1 VSSAFYF
8 FLFGLRVNT
17 KIMLEQILAATIRQ
31 ATPLL
36 IVALGEIIAERAGVI
51 NIGLEGIMILSAF
64 VGWLGSYYIQ
74 SISVGLA
81 PMAGLLVGAF
91 SGMVLAALFATLILR
106 FKTDQVVTG
115 TGVNLLAF
123 GLVEVLYRRIFGETG
138 EALKVAIFQPLHIP
152 LLSDIPFIGAILF
165 QHNPLVYVAFL
176 AVPLVYFYLFH
187 TYHGLSIQACGEHP
201 KAADTVGVNVIHL
214 QAKCVLFGGFMA
226 GIAGSY
232 LSLADVPYFSTEM
245 TAGRGFIALS
255 IVIFGKW
262 HPIKACGAALLFGF
276 GNALPDRLQA
286 IPDLGFIPYQFFLML
301 PYVLT
306 LLVLTGFVGHAK
318 PPAALALPYRRE

>member
-1 VSSAFYF
+1 M
-8 FLFGLRVNT
+8 
-17 KIMLEQILAATIRQ
+17 IEHILAATIRQ
-31 ATPLL
+31 ATPFL

-51 NIGLEGIMILSAF
+51 NIGLEGLMIFSAFIGWLSAF
-64 VGWLGSYYIQ
+64 YVG

-81 PMAGLLVGAF
+81 PWVGLLCGAL
-91 SGMVLAALFATLILR
+91 SGVLLAALFAVLILS

-115 TGVNLLAF
+115 TGINLLAF

-138 EALKVAIFQPLHIP
+138 DALKVTIFQPLHIP
-152 LLSDIPFIGAILF
+152 FLSDLPFVGTILF
-165 QHNPLVYVAFL
+165 QHNIWVYLAFL
-176 AVPLVYFYLFH
+176 AVPVVYFYLFH

-201 KAADTVGVNVIHL
+201 KAADTVGVNVLRL

-262 HPIKACGAALLFGF
+262 HPIKACGAALLFGL

-306 LLVLTGFVGHAK
+306 LLVLAGFVGRVN
-318 PPAALALPYRRE
+318 PPTALARPYRRE

>member
-1 VSSAFYF
+1 M
-8 FLFGLRVNT
+8 
-17 KIMLEQILAATIRQ
+17 IEQVLAATVRQ

-36 IVALGEIIAERAGVI
+36 IVALGEIIVERSGVV

-64 VGWLGSYYIQ
+64 IGWLSSYAIQ
-74 SISVGLA
+74 SVSVGLA
-81 PMAGLLVGAF
+81 PWFGILLGAL
-91 SGMVLAALFATLILR
+91 SGTLLAALFGFFILR
-106 FKTDQVVTG
+106 LKTDQIVTG
-115 TGVNLLAF
+115 TGINLLAF
-123 GLVEVLYRRIFGETG
+123 GLVEVLYRRIFGATG
-138 EALKVAIFQPLHIP
+138 DALKVTIFQPLHIP
-152 LLSDIPFIGAILF
+152 LLSEIPFVGAILL
-165 QHNPLVYVAFL
+165 QHNLLVYAAFL

-187 TYHGLSIQACGEHP
+187 TYHGLAIQACGEHP
-201 KAADTVGVNVIHL
+201 KAADTVGVSVHGV

-226 GIAGSY
+226 GIAGGY
-232 LSLADVPYFSTEM
+232 LSLADVPYFSPEM

-262 HPIKACGAALLFGF
+262 HPVKACGAALLFGL

-301 PYVLT
+301 PYILT
-306 LLVLTGFVGHAK
+306 LLVLAGFVGHAK

>member
-1 VSSAFYF
+1 M
-8 FLFGLRVNT
+8 
-17 KIMLEQILAATIRQ
+17 IEQILAATIRQ

-36 IVALGEIIAERAGVI
+36 IVALGEIISERAGVI
-51 NIGLEGIMILSAF
+51 NIGLEGIMILGAF
-64 VGWLGSYYIQ
+64 VGWIGSFYIQ
-74 SISVGLA
+74 SASVGLA
-81 PMAGLLVGAF
+81 PWMGILLGALSGMTLAGL
-91 SGMVLAALFATLILR
+91 FAILILGL
-106 FKTDQVVTG
+106 KADQVVTG
-115 TGVNLLAF
+115 TGINLLAF
-123 GLVEVLYRRIFGETG
+123 GVVEVLYRRIFGATG
-138 EALKVAIFQPLHIP
+138 KALKVAIFQPIHLP
-152 LLSDIPFIGAILF
+152 LLSKIPLIGPILF
-165 QHNPLVYVAFL
+165 QHNLLVYAAFI

-187 TYHGLSIQACGEHP
+187 THHGLAIQACGEYP
-201 KAADTVGVNVIHL
+201 KSADTVGINVGRL

-226 GIAGSY
+226 GIAGGY

-262 HPIKACGAALLFGF
+262 HPVKACGAALLFGL
-276 GNALPDRLQA
+276 GSALPDRLQA

-306 LLVLTGFVGHAK
+306 LLVLAGFVGRAS